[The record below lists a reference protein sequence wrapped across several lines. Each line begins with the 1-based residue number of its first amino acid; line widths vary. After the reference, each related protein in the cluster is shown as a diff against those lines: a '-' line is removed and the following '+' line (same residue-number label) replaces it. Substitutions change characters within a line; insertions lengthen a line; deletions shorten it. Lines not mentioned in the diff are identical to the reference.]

1 MESNEQTEL
10 TSKIETDSWIESRLT
25 ALGLGLGGGGIKLKR
40 RRTHGHGHQCGDG
53 EGEMGIRGTNSIG
66 KNTIKINLKNN

>member
-1 MESNEQTEL
+1 MELNEQTEL
-10 TSKIETDSWIESRLT
+10 TGKIETDSWIESRLT
-25 ALGLGLGGGGIKLKR
+25 ALGQGLGGGGIKLKG
-40 RRTHGHGHQCGDG
+40 RRTHGHGQQCGDG